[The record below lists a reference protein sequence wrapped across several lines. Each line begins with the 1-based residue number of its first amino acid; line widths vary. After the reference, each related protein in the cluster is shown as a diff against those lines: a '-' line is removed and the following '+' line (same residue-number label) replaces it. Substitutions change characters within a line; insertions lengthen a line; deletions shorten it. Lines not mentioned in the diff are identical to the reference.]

1 MLFISIGELEAKPKN
16 IPKKWKNSSLTGI
29 SRTKKLKNL
38 ILKPKQAITVLEK
51 GDKWHEKISQNMKFI
66 VFFQKQLLEQRK
78 MKEYESNKNQ
88 AHKISLTKEFIT
100 K

>member
-78 MKEYESNKNQ
+78 NERIREQQKSSPQNLSN
-88 AHKISLTKEFIT
+88 
-100 K
+100 